1 MIMKIQFTI
10 KSLENVPYKLVN
22 LLDKTKTT
30 KPRGIFLSNADLKL
44 MIFESGEIVG
54 ISNKK
59 ELPPGSHQFSTI
71 DESLVIGRAHE
82 NFVGSIVGPMIKLQI
97 PRIAFTKAFAYANIK
112 YLLED
117 EVTTGGF
124 LGWTETYDG
133 NKIERILDNI
143 KSTKPSDALYRRIQQ
158 EPLLLSDDKLSEFV
172 EEIEGKSE
180 QLSKEIR
187 YYKRYW

>member
-1 MIMKIQFTI
+1 MKIQFTM

-22 LLDKTKTT
+22 LLDKTIVTE
-30 KPRGIFLSNADLKL
+30 PRGTFLSNADLKL

-54 ISNKK
+54 TSNQKVRI
-59 ELPPGSHQFSTI
+59 PFSDEYEI
-71 DESLVIGRAHE
+71 EDESLVIGRAHE

-112 YLLED
+112 YLLEE

-124 LGWTETYDG
+124 LGWRETYDG

-158 EPLLLSDDKLSEFV
+158 EPLLLCDNESSEFV
-172 EEIEGKSE
+172 EEIEAKSK

-187 YYKRYW
+187 YYKRY